1 LVEAYDTG
9 GARDGRIINLSA
21 RNRVGSGGDILIAGL
36 YVAGSGSRRVL
47 IRGVG
52 PGLAEFGVEGTLAN
66 PRLEVFSAEGT
77 RIAENDDWDLALAA
91 TFRSV
96 AAFALPDR
104 SRDAALVVELPA
116 GRGYTAQV
124 SGMGGTTGE
133 ALVEVYELP

>member
-1 LVEAYDTG
+1 
-9 GARDGRIINLSA
+9 
-21 RNRVGSGGDILIAGL
+21 
-36 YVAGSGSRRVL
+36 VL

-66 PRLEVFSAEGT
+66 PRLAVFSAEGT

-124 SGMGGTTGE
+124 SGMSGTTGE